1 MHAKEERTRSFFIQN
16 IISVTKVNWVFYYP
30 KCYISIN
37 CKLACEIFETC
48 EFFVTLSAGDL
59 RSAANYYIKAS
70 RELAIPSLG
79 EFKEV

>member
-1 MHAKEERTRSFFIQN
+1 MRKKNARAAFIKN

-70 RELAIPSLG
+70 RELAIPHLG

>member
-1 MHAKEERTRSFFIQN
+1 MQRRTHAQLFIQN

-48 EFFVTLSAGDL
+48 EFLLLYQQEICGARRITILKQAESL
-59 RSAANYYIKAS
+59 RSHH
-70 RELAIPSLG
+70 LG